1 MGLQI
6 RQTASKRALPRN
18 SHNAQRGVTL
28 QELLVVISIVVTLAI
43 ASTTLFRDF
52 IPRQSLIGRA
62 NNLVGLIYHAREQA
76 VGSGPVLLCAMDT
89 LCDDFDHANGLIL
102 ISDDNDN
109 FSKDSNEKILRE
121 FRLPDGMTMQWRSFR
136 GKPWLRFDSDAR
148 SWYQNGHYLLCM
160 KNYGLKVIVTRI
172 GRPRVAKGGV
182 STTLCNV

>member
-1 MGLQI
+1 MALEI
-6 RQTASKRALPRN
+6 CQTASQGPLTRQRH
-18 SHNAQRGVTL
+18 STQRGVTL
-28 QELLVVISIVVTLAI
+28 LELLVVISIVVTLTI

-62 NNLVGLIYHAREQA
+62 NNLIGLIYHAREQA

-89 LCDDFDHANGLIL
+89 LCDNFDKANGLIL

-109 FSKDSNEKILRE
+109 RSKDGNERILRE
-121 FRLPDGMTMQWRSFR
+121 FRLPEGMTMQWRSFR

-148 SWYQNGHYLLCM
+148 SWYQNGHYLLCI

-182 STTLCNV
+182 STTLCNI